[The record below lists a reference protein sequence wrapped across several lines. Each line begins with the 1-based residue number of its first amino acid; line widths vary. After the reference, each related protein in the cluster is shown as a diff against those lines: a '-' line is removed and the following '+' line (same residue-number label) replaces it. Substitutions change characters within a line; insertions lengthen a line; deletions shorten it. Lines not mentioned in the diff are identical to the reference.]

1 MGCVVSAEYLIASGS
16 TLESFLFSSSS
27 FICQIQK
34 SSLFICWGQNR
45 SKKCFAIK
53 TSILMHIS
61 LFNVLSHVV
70 YVLAWEVKTKPLAF
84 SAELIITVLNGL
96 VIELYQRERKEYILS
111 TSAEEAVTELITQTG
126 SGFRCLAKEFLCFSY
141 LVSLQNVSKPAARV
155 FEVSVTVNKGCLLET
170 VACI

>member
-1 MGCVVSAEYLIASGS
+1 
-16 TLESFLFSSSS
+16 
-27 FICQIQK
+27 
-34 SSLFICWGQNR
+34 
-45 SKKCFAIK
+45 
-53 TSILMHIS
+53 MHIS

-70 YVLAWEVKTKPLAF
+70 YVLAWEVKTKPPAF

-141 LVSLQNVSKPAARV
+141 LVSLQNVRKPAACV
-155 FEVSVTVNKGCLLET
+155 FEVSVTVNKGWLLET